1 MFKSPSVLLTSLLS
15 AVIFVQVMQEAQAK
29 TVPSHSH
36 SGIFVL
42 DGADLPSSPQAE
54 AGDRKV
60 FDLEQK
66 YFKLIGIDSSLDAK
80 RRAPRTVTVIKGCSG
95 FGCNDA
101 DTELP

>member
-15 AVIFVQVMQEAQAK
+15 AVIFTQVMEEAQAK

-42 DGADLPSSPQAE
+42 GGADLPFSPQAE

-66 YFKLIGIDSSLDAK
+66 YFESFGIDSSLDAK
-80 RRAPRTVTVIKGCSG
+80 RKAPRTVTVRKNCRDTGCS
-95 FGCNDA
+95 DV